1 MKYKV
6 SVVLEFDNEYFN
18 GNQIEDIKDEITMLI
33 ADYNCFLRTSDVTVE
48 ELTDKWKINCCGNV
62 INLHN

>member
-18 GNQIEDIKDEITMLI
+18 GNQIEDIQNEIAMLI

-48 ELTDKWKINCCGNV
+48 ELTEK
-62 INLHN
+62 